1 MKIILTQEQIKRI
14 IHENIEELNYQS
26 FQDDQNLQVLRDAI
40 DKNKLVGV
48 AFVKKD
54 GNVRHML
61 IRKSL
66 SSYVGSDREKTDA
79 QRNVDMN
86 NDIKKVVDVN
96 AYKKEIKRIR
106 LENPGMNDSEVK
118 QMASKG
124 AWRAI
129 NLKNVLGFM
138 VGGNFIDLRDENEI
152 MDRYGE
158 AVHGQL
164 TKSMIGAMQDQAP
177 VAEPE
182 GDVMEQLP
190 NQQPQTTQVK
200 TANPSPNQST
210 SNPTPNPNTKVP
222 PPVKFTPTHK
232 GNLEV
237 DCKNKLVKNYVINNG
252 LQNLTNEGNGLLV
265 KLFCE
270 PKYRNTSTQNTQ
282 KIVTSTK
289 PTIGATQ
296 NQAPVNDN
304 LEPEAKVNETI
315 YDNLKLRKLTMKS
328 IWDFS
333 GKHQGWTIQKVMEY
347 APKSLLWAYLCLE
360 KISFVDDV
368 LNMLKEKYKDLEFIE
383 KPGIDKEQYEDLD
396 NQSNPWSKYSYPELK
411 NINAGMRANGKRVPR
426 SLLATMDR
434 KKSFYLKDK
443 HDADFKYTNVDTKA
457 RMQAKNHGKIV

>member
-164 TKSMIGAMQDQAP
+164 TKSMIGAMQAQAP

-182 GDVMEQLP
+182 GDVNEQGLLSGFVKSVTKSTVRGGSAIYHHLGQFGASDLVTNLFKKSGKVSLNDFVINAIKPAQNEFIILLNDLKRLKPHVEPKSIARNPLTQMESHMKDP
-190 NQQPQTTQVK
+190 SNFGVFINQQKNSV
-200 TANPSPNQST
+200 
-210 SNPTPNPNTKVP
+210 
-222 PPVKFTPTHK
+222 
-232 GNLEV
+232 V
-237 DCKNKLVKNYVINNG
+237 DLGYV
-252 LQNLTNEGNGLLV
+252 
-265 KLFCE
+265 
-270 PKYRNTSTQNTQ
+270 
-282 KIVTSTK
+282 
-289 PTIGATQ
+289 
-296 NQAPVNDN
+296 
-304 LEPEAKVNETI
+304 
-315 YDNLKLRKLTMKS
+315 
-328 IWDFS
+328 
-333 GKHQGWTIQKVMEY
+333 
-347 APKSLLWAYLCLE
+347 
-360 KISFVDDV
+360 
-368 LNMLKEKYKDLEFIE
+368 YKDLAEIKFYYLPQIE
-383 KPGIDKEQYEDLD
+383 KEAIVKPIGKKIISDMK
-396 NQSNPWSKYSYPELK
+396 
-411 NINAGMRANGKRVPR
+411 IN
-426 SLLATMDR
+426 LQ
-434 KKSFYLKDK
+434 
-443 HDADFKYTNVDTKA
+443 DAITNLEKAMGQIVTK
-457 RMQAKNHGKIV
+457 